1 MGSLPRGAM
10 TMTAISNL
18 NIVLQQEGGAREA
31 QNIRHAVNNQNH
43 VVSANQ
49 KEKDNQQQTTVQQSN
64 QSEGT
69 QTEKDPSEKRKRKR
83 KNRRSHH
90 GSDDASEQKR
100 LPGEAGKLVDT
111 VA

>member
-1 MGSLPRGAM
+1 M
-10 TMTAISNL
+10 TTISNL

-69 QTEKDPSEKRKRKR
+69 QTEKDPSEKRKRK
-83 KNRRSHH
+83 NHRSHQ
-90 GSDDASEQKR
+90 GAADASEQKR

>member
-1 MGSLPRGAM
+1 M

-31 QNIRHAVNNQNH
+31 QNIRHAVNSQNH

-49 KEKDNQQQTTVQQSN
+49 KEKDNQQQTTVQHSN

-69 QTEKDPSEKRKRKR
+69 QAEKDPSEKRKRKR

-90 GSDDASEQKR
+90 GAADASEQKR
-100 LPGEAGKLVDT
+100 FPGEAGKLVDT

>member
-1 MGSLPRGAM
+1 M
-10 TMTAISNL
+10 TTISNL

-100 LPGEAGKLVDT
+100 LSGEAGKLVDT

>member
-1 MGSLPRGAM
+1 
-10 TMTAISNL
+10 MTAISNL

-31 QNIRHAVNNQNH
+31 QNIRHAVNSQNH

-49 KEKDNQQQTTVQQSN
+49 KEKDNQQQTTVQHSN

-69 QTEKDPSEKRKRKR
+69 QAEKDPSEKRKRKR

-90 GSDDASEQKR
+90 GAADASEQKR
-100 LPGEAGKLVDT
+100 FPGEAGKLVDT

>member
-1 MGSLPRGAM
+1 M
-10 TMTAISNL
+10 TTISNL

-64 QSEGT
+64 QS
-69 QTEKDPSEKRKRKR
+69 
-83 KNRRSHH
+83 
-90 GSDDASEQKR
+90 
-100 LPGEAGKLVDT
+100 
-111 VA
+111 

>member
-1 MGSLPRGAM
+1 MS
-10 TMTAISNL
+10 AISNL

-31 QNIRHAVNNQNH
+31 QNIRHAANNQNH

-49 KEKDNQQQTTVQQSN
+49 KEKDIQQQTTVQQSN
-64 QSEGT
+64 QSEGAK
-69 QTEKDPSEKRKRKR
+69 TEKDTSEKRKRKR
-83 KNRRSHH
+83 KNRQSHQ
-90 GSDDASEQKR
+90 GAAADASEQKR

>member
-1 MGSLPRGAM
+1 M
-10 TMTAISNL
+10 TMTTISNL

-43 VVSANQ
+43 VVSADQ
-49 KEKDNQQQTTVQQSN
+49 KEKENQQQTTVQHSN

-69 QTEKDPSEKRKRKR
+69 KTEKDPSEKRKRNR

-90 GSDDASEQKR
+90 GSDVASEQKR
-100 LPGEAGKLVDT
+100 LLGNGEAGKLVDT